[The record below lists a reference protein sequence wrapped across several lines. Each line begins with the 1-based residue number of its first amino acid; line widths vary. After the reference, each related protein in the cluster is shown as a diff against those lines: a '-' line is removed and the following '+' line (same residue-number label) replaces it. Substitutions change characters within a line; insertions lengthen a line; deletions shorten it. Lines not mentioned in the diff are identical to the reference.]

1 MRDFTL
7 EAYRQYLQA
16 IKASYANII
25 RFADFFSAN
34 PLPDSFV
41 IIRHDVDRKPGNA
54 LQMARLEKEMGI
66 CSTYY
71 FRTKPHVF
79 KPAII
84 REVAACGHEIGY
96 HYESLADAKGDQ
108 ESALK
113 DFEQNLGRLRK
124 VASVQTI
131 SMHGSPLSPVDNR
144 DLWRNR
150 KNHRLLKEKYG
161 ILGEV
166 YLDIDY
172 RNIVYIND
180 TGRNWLSEKSNL
192 RDRVASSFQVDF
204 ENGAALKNYLEQPIH
219 TKMILLIHPERWN
232 VLFTP
237 YILSFSMDLMS
248 NLAKN
253 VLKPAIQK

>member
-34 PLPDSFV
+34 PPPDSFV

-54 LQMARLEKEMGI
+54 LQMARLEKEMGV

-84 REVAACGHEIGY
+84 RKVAACGHEIGY
-96 HYESLADAKGDQ
+96 HYESLSDSNGDCAA
-108 ESALK
+108 ALK
-113 DFEQNLGRLRK
+113 DFERNLKKLRQI
-124 VASVQTI
+124 VPVTTI
-131 SMHGSPLSPVDNR
+131 SMHGSPLKPYDNR
-144 DLWRNR
+144 ELWRSP
-150 KNHRLLKEKYG
+150 KNHTYLQNDLQ
-161 ILGEV
+161 IAGEI

-172 RNIVYIND
+172 HDIAYIND
-180 TGRNWLSEKSNL
+180 TGRNWRTGKANR
-192 RDRVASSFQVDF
+192 RDMVDSHIAPDFQNGRALLDCFRKACYQRIVFQV
-204 ENGAALKNYLEQPIH
+204 
-219 TKMILLIHPERWN
+219 HPERWTDSCIEYFN
-232 VLFTP
+232 QTARDRFANSIKTIIRRFT
-237 YILSFSMDLMS
+237 
-248 NLAKN
+248 
-253 VLKPAIQK
+253 